1 MKNAR
6 IGLVALTMALGLTA
20 CSGKPSSDS
29 AKDALVRLLKD
40 SGAGQV
46 TNVQNFELTGCVE
59 AEGADGYRCDTRGQV
74 VLEIA
79 GRQVPVPVN
88 KNLRYAKA
96 DGAWRAYAK

>member
-6 IGLVALTMALGLTA
+6 IALVVLTMALGLTA
-20 CSGKPSSDS
+20 CGGKPSSDN
-29 AKDALVRLLKD
+29 AKEAFVRLLQQ

-46 TNVQNFELTGCVE
+46 TDVQNFELTGCVE
-59 AEGADGYRCDTRGQV
+59 VEGVEGYRCDTRGQV

-96 DGAWRAYAK
+96 DGTWRAYAK

>member
-1 MKNAR
+1 MKAPKLAFA
-6 IGLVALTMALGLTA
+6 GLATAFALTA
-20 CSGKPSSDS
+20 CGGPPSHSD
-29 AKDALVRLLKD
+29 AEKALVILLTQ

-46 TNVQNFELTGCVE
+46 TDIQNLELTGCVE

-74 VLEIA
+74 ILEIA

-96 DGAWRAYAK
+96 DGTWRAYAK